1 MKKIII
7 SYIIALIIFTLLE
20 IFWLSQAA
28 PHIYAPALSGIMASQ
43 PNAMGGLLFF
53 LFYPAGI
60 LFFAMRYDG
69 HGLADIGYA
78 LTRGGALGL
87 IAYGTYSLTNLATL
101 QGWTPLITLFD
112 LGWGMTLSAL
122 TAVGSAAVMRKIYAP
137 K

>member
-1 MKKIII
+1 MKKTIT

-28 PHIYAPALSGIMASQ
+28 PYIYQPALSDIMASS
-43 PNAMGGLLFF
+43 PNAISGLLFF
-53 LFYPAGI
+53 IFYPAGL
-60 LFFAMRYDG
+60 LFFALRYDDQD
-69 HGLADIGYA
+69 LADVRYA

-101 QGWTPLITLFD
+101 EGWTPLITLFD
-112 LGWGMTLSAL
+112 LGWGMTLSGL
-122 TAVGSAAVMRKIYAP
+122 TAAGTAIVMRKIYTA